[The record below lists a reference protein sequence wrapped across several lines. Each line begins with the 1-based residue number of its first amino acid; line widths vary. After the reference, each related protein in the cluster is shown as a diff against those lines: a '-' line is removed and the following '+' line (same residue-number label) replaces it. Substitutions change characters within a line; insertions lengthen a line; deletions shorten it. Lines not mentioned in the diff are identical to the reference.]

1 MTQHDSSPRREAVHV
16 EDIFITHDLD
26 RRPRRLPDYQA
37 ENRGLVEL
45 ARGLAQAP
53 ESILQRVTEMA
64 RELCHAETAGISL
77 IEQYEGHAV
86 FRWRA
91 LAGVFASH
99 LGGMTP
105 RDFSPCGIVVDRRQT
120 QLVSVPGRYYPY
132 LNEAQPPIAECL
144 LLPFFVAG
152 EVRGTLWLMAHDERR
167 KFDAE
172 DVRVLSSLAEFTAAA
187 YQVTEAVARVHS
199 KQAEL
204 ERSNRELEQFA
215 ASVSHDLRE
224 PLRTV
229 TSYTQLL
236 AQRYHG
242 RLDHEADEFIAFTVA
257 GAQRME
263 QRIEA
268 LLALAHLS
276 TGSDFLPTSLAMILE
291 EVVAD
296 LHSQLTAAGAT
307 VQHDPLP
314 TVRGHAGQLR
324 SLLQNLITNAVKFR
338 HPDRRPHV
346 RVSATKA
353 HDQWEISVADNGI
366 GIAEQHCERVFE
378 VFQRLHTS
386 REYEGLGMGLA
397 MCKKI
402 VERHGGHIRVES
414 APGQGATFVFTLPV

>member
-1 MTQHDSSPRREAVHV
+1 
-16 EDIFITHDLD
+16 
-26 RRPRRLPDYQA
+26 
-37 ENRGLVEL
+37 
-45 ARGLAQAP
+45 
-53 ESILQRVTEMA
+53 MA
-64 RELCHAETAGISL
+64 RELCQAETAGISL

-91 LAGVFASH
+91 LAGAFAAH
-99 LGGMTP
+99 LGGMTQ
-105 RDFSPCGIVVDRRQT
+105 RDFSPCGIVVDRRQL
-120 QLVSVPGRYYPY
+120 QLVSAPGRYYPY
-132 LNEAQPPIAECL
+132 LNEAQPPIVEVL

-152 EVRGTLWLMAHDERR
+152 EVRGTLWLMAHDEQR

-172 DVRVLSSLAEFTAAA
+172 DVRILSSLAEFTAAA
-187 YQVTEAVARVHS
+187 YQVTEAVASVRS

-236 AQRYHG
+236 AQRYSS
-242 RLDHEADEFIAFTVA
+242 RLDQEAEEFIAFTVA
-257 GAQRME
+257 GAKRME

-276 TGSDFLPTSLAMILE
+276 TTGKDVLPTSLATIVK

-296 LHSQLTAAGAT
+296 LHSQLAAAGAT

-324 SLLQNLITNAVKFR
+324 SLFQNLITNAVKFR

-366 GIAEQHCERVFE
+366 GIAEQHRERVFN
-378 VFQRLHTS
+378 VFQRLHNS
-386 REYEGLGMGLA
+386 KEYEGIGMGLA
-397 MCKKI
+397 ICKKI
-402 VERHGGHIRVES
+402 VELHGGHIRVES
-414 APGQGATFVFTLPV
+414 EPGQGATFVFTLPA